1 MSDELVE
8 YVDEA
13 GKAFASDVE
22 MLVAEYRAKMKDI
35 ASAKDEALE
44 ESERARSE
52 AEVAYEAAKAEAVQ
66 ECAEGIRKAA
76 KKRASESQH
85 PEHIHE
91 ACANIVRPI
100 ETIGSTIEPS
110 EIVRM
115 IGRSEKWRREG
126 EEAAVRKQRRMGLV
140 WGIGYRA

>member
-13 GKAFASDVE
+13 GKAFVSDVE

-35 ASAKDEALE
+35 ASAKDEVLE
-44 ESERARSE
+44 ESERVRSE
-52 AEVAYEAAKAEAVQ
+52 AEAAYEAAKAEAVQ
-66 ECAEGIRKAA
+66 ECAAGIRKAA
-76 KKRASESQH
+76 KRRAAESER
-85 PEHIHE
+85 PERIHE
-91 ACANIVRPI
+91 ACANVVRPI
-100 ETIGSTIEPS
+100 EAGGATIEPS

-126 EEAAVRKQRRMGLV
+126 EEAAARKQRRMGLV